1 MGSHEWT
8 NVAALPT
15 CHIDFVLAAVPKHE
29 ARSFVRPILHRLIL
43 RSATSMSS
51 PLIYERNWA
60 DKYKYE
66 DAEKQHFERLAK
78 LFCSTSSGTPPQP
91 EVLTTPSFCTNMP
104 ETKLQSP
111 PPQASEESSA
121 AAADKKK
128 KRRKRNNNSTNNA
141 QEAKAQQPAA
151 AAAVAAQPPAP
162 KPQPAAKQPVAAA
175 EPEKAKPQP
184 QQASTKEKKNEVNK
198 KGKKQSPEPE
208 KGPSPPANNQAD
220 EKSSLASE
228 VARARQHIKTSLE
241 CVDRISTFAVNQGGT
256 DLVNRIVSLEKENEG
271 LRKLVEKMQ
280 KSQDALEKRLNELEK
295 KSSSVVS
302 APKTSAAPAK
312 PAAPQKAAPAP
323 KDDDDD
329 VDLFGSSDEE
339 DESAKQVRE
348 QRLAEYAAKKSKKP
362 ALIAKSNVILDVKPW
377 DDETDMLELEKAVR
391 SIEMDGLL
399 WGASKKVPLAYG
411 IHKLQI
417 SAVIEDEKV
426 SVDLLTEQIE
436 ANEDYVQSVDI
447 AAFNKI

>member
-78 LFCSTSSGTPPQP
+78 
-91 EVLTTPSFCTNMP
+91 
-104 ETKLQSP
+104 
-111 PPQASEESSA
+111 
-121 AAADKKK
+121 
-128 KRRKRNNNSTNNA
+128 
-141 QEAKAQQPAA
+141 
-151 AAAVAAQPPAP
+151 
-162 KPQPAAKQPVAAA
+162 
-175 EPEKAKPQP
+175 
-184 QQASTKEKKNEVNK
+184 
-198 KGKKQSPEPE
+198 
-208 KGPSPPANNQAD
+208 
-220 EKSSLASE
+220 
-228 VARARQHIKTSLE
+228 
-241 CVDRISTFAVNQGGT
+241 VDRISTFAVNQGGT

-436 ANEDYVQSVDI
+436 ANEDYVSFHFALFESQSTRTLVFSRFK
-447 AAFNKI
+447 A